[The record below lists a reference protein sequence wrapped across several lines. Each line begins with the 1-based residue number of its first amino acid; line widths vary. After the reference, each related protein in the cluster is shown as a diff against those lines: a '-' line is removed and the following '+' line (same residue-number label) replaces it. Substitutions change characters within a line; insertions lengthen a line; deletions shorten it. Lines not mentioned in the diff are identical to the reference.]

1 MVESEYI
8 KMILEKFDI
17 EWEIV
22 DEVKIVEDFFISEL
36 SVVWSVFKMF

>member
-22 DEVKIVEDFFISEL
+22 DEVKIVEDLFISEL